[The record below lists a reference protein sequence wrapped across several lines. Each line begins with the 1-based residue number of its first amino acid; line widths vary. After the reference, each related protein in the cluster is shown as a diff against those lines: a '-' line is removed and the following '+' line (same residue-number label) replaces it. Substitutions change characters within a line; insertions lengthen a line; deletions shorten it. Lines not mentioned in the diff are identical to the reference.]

1 MMRKFNLGK
10 RIASMFLAFTLMI
23 SSFSVA
29 FAEEATDD
37 AVDVENTDEIT
48 NEEEEYTVIQK
59 DRDTGEEK
67 EITFKVNKDVVV
79 EDCEPYIP
87 DNPSTFAV
95 IGSDDRHNTS
105 SNHEK
110 YRQVCFIST
119 RQGWG
124 TGFLIGPSTVA
135 TSAHVIYDEDKFGGY
150 ASDVKVYLESKNQTD
165 TAKIAGYSLMRVNT
179 ANPKISQD
187 DGRRSRKSS

>member
-79 EDCEPYIP
+79 EDCAHLQ
-87 DNPSTFAV
+87 NFK
-95 IGSDDRHNTS
+95 R
-105 SNHEK
+105 
-110 YRQVCFIST
+110 RQALW
-119 RQGWG
+119 R
-124 TGFLIGPSTVA
+124 
-135 TSAHVIYDEDKFGGY
+135 
-150 ASDVKVYLESKNQTD
+150 
-165 TAKIAGYSLMRVNT
+165 
-179 ANPKISQD
+179 
-187 DGRRSRKSS
+187 